1 MSDYNMKCIWGKLY
15 MRFYEGEISAETLQ
29 KLTASEQLEID
40 FDNLVLMQ
48 EGRNE

>member
-1 MSDYNMKCIWGKLY
+1 MSDYEPKCIWGKLY
-15 MRFYEGEISAETLQ
+15 MKFYEGEITSETLQ

-40 FDNLVLMQ
+40 FEKMVLMQ